1 MTEEERRRRLI
12 AMGLD
17 PTQYRYVTNEE
28 KAYEETTRLGALGT
42 GLKQTIGPTIGGLG
56 LAATGAAIGAPL
68 GPLGI
73 AGGGLIGGLIGGF
86 GGGAAQTAIEDAAL
100 DDAEEQ
106 ALALKRQVALEK
118 YPWTTLGGQFLPS
131 LVAFRPSYKTITS
144 LPGAIANAPLRTQTA
159 MQKYALANVSIG
171 GGVEAGIE
179 AGAQALR
186 GEEMDWGRVAAT
198 GLLGGL
204 LTEPTRAFGKIGAT
218 VARKGETATQF
229 LERTGMKRPLTEAEA
244 AELNPIRTE
253 KHQRDFLADDVRR
266 EAEADAKKAVEEE
279 RRTELSPKEEGDALT
294 AASREVEAADTARM
308 KAHGAWVKAQDDL
321 SKLPKDLADT
331 PFSARANRAV
341 KDAEAAK
348 TAAEQRVI
356 EAKQA
361 RVRIHEELAADE
373 ARAAGLH
380 DRLSKR
386 KEAVDGTPAKPAPDN
401 LLKIAKGLAAKQ
413 GGTWQEKVR
422 DVVYKEDGKLKKARG
437 KYDPQMH
444 DIQLSSLAK
453 DDTPWHEYLHN
464 LWQVLKRTGSRNHR
478 QLLDFFENKLYAD
491 STVRSALKTPEE
503 RKLWSEEQ
511 LVERGGYALKER
523 IENPPKGWTEKLQ
536 RWFDDYKLE
545 KEARK
550 GFRVKK
556 GEPSEEHLQR
566 LADWLAM
573 RGERAPALQPKQL
586 DMFLDQLTVKSLFDD
601 FGPIEGG
608 VRYAKDVQQPVE
620 GPLQMFSRVGRAI
633 RKRIEDFG
641 SEGKI
646 DKSHV
651 LGIFTKRQKNL
662 GPEDVKWNSV
672 LREWIDEQPQEIDI
686 AQLKDAINA
695 NEYRVS
701 VNEFP
706 VVRGTVG
713 LEDLDIEPTNIT
725 VNDVQKKGFNVYD
738 KGKGGNYFDL
748 GINEVEMRSK
758 YLRTNADQ
766 SMIEFEEWQSYD
778 AHQDAVENLS
788 NMLLGEKTPVDVRFG
803 DEVSIPANRKITK
816 TLLRS
821 MVRAYHEDRWKG
833 GAKTVSAAE
842 KRAAPLAEKIRNIL
856 EATTGGRGMFR
867 AVQSQ
872 FRRVGDQ
879 SIEGHLRGERG
890 DAWGYH
896 HITKRPWLNKDD
908 AIEFARK
915 ILEDKGL
922 GAAHEGIAMIKG
934 ENYKTRALVMPE
946 TEGQAAF
953 LDEWHAELGAGRNAL
968 GWTRSN
974 RQYLNSDGSASKHII
989 EVQSPLHQKAAAERA
1004 ELIRQG
1010 FKVTDELGYGDKSL
1024 ESVQSFD
1031 IDHVIYDEIGTSGES
1046 TFGPFK
1052 ATVGRVPDIEE
1063 ARASGFMLDYLLPDQ
1078 VAAKR
1083 RPGPGTTDR
1092 WEQLHKKLSKDPEF
1106 TFAGYKYKYDA
1117 KRRVL
1122 KGEPYTQTFTNKDL
1136 RVVQNDPVLLSW
1148 QTEPTPLVVK
1158 IVTPTNLTVATF
1170 SSTVDKAA
1178 LSKALREGTIEDLPL
1193 EHLPQTDN
1201 VLMHSNDA
1209 AGSYSVQGADNVGSG
1224 LLLHKT
1230 IDESGNLNSLK
1241 ITVEPHIKA
1250 GEDAVPMVPFRGHKW
1265 VDAVARDN
1273 VLSAVRD
1280 GDESVTWPATIEEI
1294 NATEGWGD
1302 GFHKGPEGEI
1312 STVYNLYVHGELT
1325 SPDGLETHFFRG
1337 SPQEGGGK
1345 KSLLDAAYE
1354 KLEKDFSHKGAEKW
1368 VADELAYQEFE
1379 GVVQSAK
1386 PDDVELLAARGDLK
1400 TIKVHRFKIPT
1411 AMRDM
1416 LLREGGIESPRYQP
1430 VKAEEIDAAVKLI
1443 SMYDPSLKGKYSKRV
1458 RGKMLER
1465 IKAGTFSIARGQQIL
1480 ARFASRPF
1488 PESMSG
1494 EEIAQVVNS
1503 LEMYHGTGDINA
1515 KQILDEG
1522 FDLQLTSDRNDEGPG
1537 IYMTVSEGLAK
1548 TYGTTAIPIR
1558 TNFKKLLDLERVLTP
1573 AERKAFDDAA
1583 ITASEQL
1590 QKEPF
1595 PSEYDVGET
1604 TAEVLS
1610 REPSNR
1616 VKDLLKVMR
1625 NSVEGEP
1632 RGGAYI
1638 DRNRILRRM
1647 GYDGITK
1654 HFQTYRSMLSPIPRV
1669 DMPDQRG
1676 VVAFREPFQKATD
1689 QLHEY
1694 YGGERLQKVDTHL
1707 EDMNEYQLSSATD
1720 HLSSNPAA
1728 KMLPFLDSV
1737 VTRIRD
1743 RGSTSIERKHSED
1756 VANAL
1761 DATARDARELRG
1773 EFIEH
1778 FLLTSKRDVSLSKMD
1793 AAHVMR
1799 YMAFRRRGR
1808 MDEIPADT
1816 MARYNEPDSPVK
1828 HYVDYFSEMYTR
1840 ARDKQIGEG
1849 MEVWHPKKGI
1859 LTEAGQDPHY
1869 VPEVVNQDKWRE
1881 LAGKEGAPAR
1891 ERAKKELVD
1900 WWEERMKDPDI
1911 TRAEIESF
1919 ADQYIAKLTGNSEH
1933 LGSTHFG
1940 ALRKAESVG
1949 LPLTLDENGNFTW
1962 IENSAANA
1970 YTRYM
1975 NRFSRDFSFF
1985 KNVENKVLIRQ
1996 ILGIA
2001 KQDGVHEAAL
2011 PQGHNPFHVRTEVK
2025 PHPLN
2030 PDGEPVRMNIAR
2042 TTDEHVN
2049 DFIKGYLGYYEGSEL
2064 FGRTANRFVVSHWL
2078 GIMSGVRD
2086 AFSSYVFALPH
2097 LRGRDMPLLLT
2108 SIKDIKRSWDQSFLT
2123 GVNARKINR
2132 IDFATETHNKLADVV
2147 NKWTDIVSRAGGRT
2161 LLEQSTRA
2169 LQFGLGRAAVMQQMG
2184 LAKGTSITADRTL
2197 RRLSEMS
2204 GVDANLLRRHANKAD
2219 KMDASP
2225 EGTPLKDRKEAVPEE
2240 LLIREG
2246 DRVELKP
2253 EVVDA
2258 MLDRMAASWVE
2269 MNQGTYDVRG
2279 VPLWTLHG
2287 PMSLFTSLAR
2297 WNVEKF
2303 NMMKTEIVRPMIDE
2317 GDYRPLIKS
2326 TLGALFTGT
2335 LLIEIS
2341 EFINNKFRAD
2351 PTMLESV
2358 REEDPEEVAY
2368 AVADALNY
2376 AGYFGLAS
2384 ALMNDIGISVARGQR
2399 PGTGGIVFPAY
2410 DFISEALVEPMFV
2423 DLPNAVSEGAPFMPT
2438 FVAAFHDVLKNTMQT
2453 YRIAAQWT
2461 LDSEETSKKNIR
2473 RDLRIFRR
2481 FEGVRGAPPTAGMG
2495 NLYLRP
2501 ATREFKEAETV
2512 GESVGRLPAA
2522 FEEQRVRAKGRGDK
2536 LKSYASGLYTIPDKT
2551 VPSISTPEGVEEFLR
2566 YRDYIMRQRGGG
2578 TWQRI
2583 FNDWARNKQLTAT
2596 KKVLVKSYVQH
2607 LVERGAR

>member
-28 KAYEETTRLGALGT
+28 KAYEETTRGGAFAT
-42 GLKQTIGPTIGGLG
+42 SLKPAIAPTIGGAVATAATVGLLGSNPIGWAAAIPIG
-56 LAATGAAIGAPL
+56 LAAGYG
-68 GPLGI
+68 
-73 AGGGLIGGLIGGF
+73 
-86 GGGAAQTAIEDAAL
+86 TAKGQESVEDKIL
-100 DDAEEQ
+100 DDAEKQ
-106 ALALKRQVALEK
+106 ALMLRRQAAMEK
-118 YPWTTLGGQFLPS
+118 YPWTSLAGQFAPS
-131 LVAFRPSYKTITS
+131 LISFRPSLTTIRS
-144 LPGAIANAPLRTQTA
+144 LPGAISNAPLRTQTA
-159 MQKYALANVSIG
+159 MQKYALANLGVG
-171 GGVEAGIE
+171 GGLEAGVEAGV
-179 AGAQALR
+179 QALR
-186 GEEMDWGRVAAT
+186 GEEMDWGRVAGA

-204 LTEPTRAFGKIGAT
+204 LTEPTRAFGRIGAT

-244 AELNPIRTE
+244 AEVNPVRTA
-253 KHQRDFLADDVRR
+253 KHQRDFLAADAKK
-266 EAEADAKKAVEEE
+266 EAEADAKKVVEEE

-321 SKLPKDLADT
+321 SKLPSDLADT
-331 PFSARANRAV
+331 PFSAKANKAV

-348 TAAEQRVI
+348 TAAEQRVM

-361 RVRIHEELAADE
+361 RVRIHEELAAGE
-373 ARAAGLH
+373 ARAKDLH

-401 LLKIAKGLAAKQ
+401 LLKIAKGLVAKQ

-453 DDTPWHEYLHN
+453 ADTPWHEYLHN

-478 QLLDFFENKLYAD
+478 QLLNFFENELYAD
-491 STVRSALKTPEE
+491 SAVRSKLKTPEE
-503 RKLWSEEQ
+503 RKIWSEEQ
-511 LVERGGYALKER
+511 LVERGGMALKDRMEK
-523 IENPPKGWTEKLQ
+523 PPKGWTEKLQ

-586 DMFLDQLTVKSLFDD
+586 KAFLDQLTVKTPFDD
-601 FGPIEGG
+601 FGDIIGG
-608 VRYAKDVQQPVE
+608 ARYAKDVQQPVE
-620 GPLQMFSRVGRAI
+620 APLQMFSRVGRAI
-633 RKRIEDFG
+633 RKRIKDFG

-651 LGIFTKRQKNL
+651 LGIFTKTQKNL

-686 AQLKDAINA
+686 VQLEDAIHS

-706 VVRGTVG
+706 LVRGAVK
-713 LEDLDIEPTNIT
+713 LEDLGVEPTTIT

-738 KGKGGNYFDL
+738 VTVDDYQHL
-748 GINEVEMRSK
+748 PSR
-758 YLRTNADQ
+758 YLNSNADH

-778 AHQDAVENLS
+778 SHQDAVDYLS
-788 NMLLGEKTPVDVRFG
+788 NMLLGEKSPADVTLG
-803 DEVSIPANRKITK
+803 DKVFIPANRKITK
-816 TLLRS
+816 TILRR
-821 MVRAYHEDRWKG
+821 MVRAYHEDRWGG
-833 GAKTVSAAE
+833 GAKAFSAVGH
-842 KRAAPLAEKIRNIL
+842 APLEKKIHDIL
-856 EATTGGRGMFR
+856 EATTGGRGTFR
-867 AVQSQ
+867 AVQHQ
-872 FRRVGDQ
+872 FRRTPGVQLGDPRM
-879 SIEGHLRGERG
+879 S
-890 DAWGYH
+890 WGYH
-896 HITKRPWLNKDD
+896 NISKRPWLSRDD

-915 ILEDKGL
+915 LLEDKDI
-922 GAAHEGIAMIKG
+922 AAPHEGIAMIKG
-934 ENYKTRALVMPE
+934 ENYKTRALIMPE
-946 TEGQAAF
+946 TEGQPTF
-953 LDEWHAELGAGRNAL
+953 LDEFHGDFGADRNAL

-974 RQYLNSDGSASKHII
+974 RQYLNTDGSSSKHII
-989 EVQSPLHQKAAAERA
+989 EAQSPLHQRAAGERA
-1004 ELIRQG
+1004 KLIKQG
-1010 FKVTDELGYGDKSL
+1010 FKATDELGYGINSSEGL
-1024 ESVQSFD
+1024 QSFD
-1031 IDHVIYDEIGTSGES
+1031 IDHAYMQPVTALAGVPQYS
-1046 TFGPFK
+1046 FGPF
-1052 ATVGRVPDIEE
+1052 ARVPIDAVHTDFKI
-1063 ARASGFMLDYLLPDQ
+1063 PKQ
-1078 VAAKR
+1078 VILSE
-1083 RPGPGTTDR
+1083 GQHGTVTQKELH
-1092 WEQLHKKLSKDPEF
+1092 EQLSKDPEF

-1117 KRRVL
+1117 ERKILR
-1122 KGEPYTQTFTNKDL
+1122 GEPYTQTFKEKDL
-1136 RVVQNDPVLLSW
+1136 ILEEGLSP
-1148 QTEPTPLVVK
+1148 QGQGYVIK
-1158 IVTPTNLTVATF
+1158 TPTGHEVYRGRNITNYADIV
-1170 SSTVDKAA
+1170 KAHIDSLPDDHYEHRA
-1178 LSKALREGTIEDLPL
+1178 GGTGGLDITQYIYREEGTGERAF
-1193 EHLPQTDN
+1193 EF
-1201 VLMHSNDA
+1201 
-1209 AGSYSVQGADNVGSG
+1209 
-1224 LLLHKT
+1224 
-1230 IDESGNLNSLK
+1230 
-1241 ITVEPHIKA
+1241 TVKPHI
-1250 GEDAVPMVPFRGHKW
+1250 EPDADTVPMVPFRGHKW
-1265 VDAVARDN
+1265 VDTLARDTI
-1273 VLSAVRD
+1273 LSAVRD
-1280 GDESVTWPATIEEI
+1280 GDESVTWPATVEEI
-1294 NATEGWGD
+1294 NATEHYGGEFHRAESGD
-1302 GFHKGPEGEI
+1302 I
-1312 STVYNLYVHGELT
+1312 SAIYNLYVHGERT
-1325 SPDGLETHFFRG
+1325 SPDGDQTHFFRG

-1345 KSLLDAAYE
+1345 KSLLDAAFE
-1354 KLEKDFSHKGAEKW
+1354 KIEKDFKHKGAEKW
-1368 VADELAYQEFE
+1368 LEDELMYKDDPSGPIRQQF
-1379 GVVQSAK
+1379 GHYKNYLSVK
-1386 PDDVELLAARGDLK
+1386 PDDEVATTGVGLK

-1430 VKAEEIDAAVKLI
+1430 VKAEEIDAAIKLI
-1443 SMYDPSLKGKYSKRV
+1443 SMHDPSLKGKYSKRV
-1458 RGKMLER
+1458 RSKMLER
-1465 IKAGTFSIARGQQIL
+1465 IKAGTFSVARGQKIL

-1488 PESMSG
+1488 PDTMSG

-1503 LEMYHGTGDINA
+1503 LEMYHGSGQADTI
-1515 KQILDEG
+1515 KREG
-1522 FDLQLTSDRNDEGPG
+1522 FKGEELSPSGIIGRG
-1537 IYMTVSEGLAK
+1537 IYMTPTLRMAK
-1548 TYGTTAIPIR
+1548 SYGYPISIR
-1558 TNFKKLLDLERVLTP
+1558 TNFKKLLDLNHNYDYLQSVTRL
-1573 AERKAFDDAA
+1573 AADDKARNAMLL
-1583 ITASEQL
+1583 EQ
-1590 QKEPF
+1590 
-1595 PSEYDVGET
+1595 
-1604 TAEVLS
+1604 
-1610 REPSNR
+1610 
-1616 VKDLLKVMR
+1616 
-1625 NSVEGEP
+1625 
-1632 RGGAYI
+1632 
-1638 DRNRILRRM
+1638 
-1647 GYDGITK
+1647 GYDGL
-1654 HFQTYRSMLSPIPRV
+1654 TYKAGGGYRE
-1669 DMPDQRG
+1669 

-1694 YGGERLQKVDTHL
+1694 YGGDRLQKVDTHL

-1743 RGSTSIERKHSED
+1743 RGSTSVERQHSKD

-1761 DATARDARELRG
+1761 DATARDARELSG

-1778 FLLTSKRDVSLSKMD
+1778 FLLIAKRDVGLSRED

-1808 MDEIPADT
+1808 VDEIPADT
-1816 MARYNEPDSPVK
+1816 MARYSEPDSPVK

-1840 ARDKQIGEG
+1840 ARDKQIAEG
-1849 MEVWHPKKGI
+1849 MEIWHPRLGKLEK
-1859 LTEAGQDPHY
+1859 AGQDPHY
-1869 VPEVVNQDKWRE
+1869 VPEVINQAKWRE

-1891 ERAKKELVD
+1891 ERARKELVD
-1900 WWEERMKDPDI
+1900 WWEANMKDPDI

-1919 ADQYIAKLTGNSEH
+1919 ADQYISKLTGSSEH
-1933 LGSTHFG
+1933 LGSSHFG

-1949 LPLTLDENGNFTW
+1949 LPLTLDENGNFLW

-1975 NRFSRDFSFF
+1975 RRFSRDFAFF
-1985 KNVENKVLIRQ
+1985 KNVENKRGIRQ

-2001 KQDGVHEAAL
+2001 AQDGVHEAAL
-2011 PQGHNPFHVRTEVK
+2011 PQGQNPFHVRTEVK
-2025 PHPLN
+2025 PHPLS
-2030 PDGEPVRMNIAR
+2030 PDSEPVRMNVAR
-2042 TTDEHVN
+2042 TTDEHIN

-2097 LRGRDMPLLLT
+2097 LRGRDMPLLLS
-2108 SIKDIKRSWDQSFLT
+2108 SIKDIKRSWDQSFLM
-2123 GVNARKINR
+2123 GVNAKKVNR
-2132 IDFATETHNKLADVV
+2132 IDFATETHNKLADIV
-2147 NKWTDIVSRAGGRT
+2147 NRWTDVVSVVGGRT
-2161 LLEQSTRA
+2161 FLEQSTRA
-2169 LQFGLGRAAVMQQMG
+2169 LQFGIGRAAVMQQMG
-2184 LAKGTSITADRTL
+2184 LAKGASVTADRTL
-2197 RRLSEMS
+2197 KRLSEMS
-2204 GVDANLLRRHANKAD
+2204 GVDANLLRRHADKAD
-2219 KMDASP
+2219 KMDGID
-2225 EGTPLKDRKEAVPEE
+2225 EG

-2246 DRVELKP
+2246 SGVNEKVELKP
-2253 EVVDA
+2253 DVVDK

-2287 PMSLFTSLAR
+2287 PMSMFTSLAR
-2297 WNVEKF
+2297 WNIEKF

-2326 TLGALFTGT
+2326 TLGAVVTGT
-2335 LLIEIS
+2335 LLIELS
-2341 EFINNKFRAD
+2341 EFINNKFRAN
-2351 PTMLESV
+2351 PTMLESIK
-2358 REEDPEEVAY
+2358 EEDPEEIAY

-2384 ALMNDIGISVARGQR
+2384 ALMNDTAMAISRGQR
-2399 PGTGGIVFPAY
+2399 PGTGGVVFPAF
-2410 DFISEALVEPMFV
+2410 DFISEALVEPMLV
-2423 DLPNAVSEGAPFMPT
+2423 DLPAAVTEGAPFIPA
-2438 FVAAFHDVLKNTMQT
+2438 FRKAFHDVVKGTMQT
-2453 YRIAAQWT
+2453 YRIAFQWT

-2481 FEGVRGAPPTAGMG
+2481 FEGVRGAPPSSEMG
-2495 NLYLRP
+2495 NRYLRP
-2501 ATREFKEAETV
+2501 ETREFKEAETLQ
-2512 GESVGRLPAA
+2512 ESIDLLPAA
-2522 FEEQRVRAKGRGDK
+2522 FEEQRMRAKGRGDK

-2583 FNDWARNKQLTAT
+2583 FNDWARNKQMTAT

-2607 LVERGAR
+2607 LMDRGE